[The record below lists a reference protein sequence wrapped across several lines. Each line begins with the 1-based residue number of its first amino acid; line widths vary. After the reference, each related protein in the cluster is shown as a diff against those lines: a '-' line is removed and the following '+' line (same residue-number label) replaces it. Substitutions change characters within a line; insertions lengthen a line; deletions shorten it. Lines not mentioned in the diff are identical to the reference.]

1 MGLLLVVEKLL
12 LLEFT
17 LLQVLHLLLD
27 HCKRP
32 GDDLLFSY
40 RQLSMLIGFDKF
52 LPISVDFYR
61 TSFQLDGR
69 SGSRSS

>member
-1 MGLLLVVEKLL
+1 MRSFIDKQILTVVP
-12 LLEFT
+12 T
-17 LLQVLHLLLD
+17 ID
-27 HCKRP
+27 HVIRKRP